1 METSNTREIQ
11 ANVRLCQQGLGTND
25 VVDFDTT
32 WAILAS
38 SLREIHTKNASQLSF
53 EALYRNAY
61 KLVLK
66 KLGEQ
71 LYFRVKDFEEAWLT
85 AEVLPRVLAELS
97 AVLLVDNA
105 GTSSLTNA
113 NERRA
118 AGEKML
124 TALKKAWED
133 HNLCM
138 NMTSDILMYMVGS
151 IRFDLAFVVTAA
163 DTWNRSVFT
172 ARITGNLLYLPLLWP
187 NSGIMFSEHLSLQH
201 QIKKS

>member
-1 METSNTREIQ
+1 MHGLFPRRISSTIAAHISCIEDKQYPKMNIPLSLLSFQTLSNMKTSHTRDIL
-11 ANVRLCQQGLGTND
+11 ANIKLRQQGLGTND

-85 AEVLPRVLAELS
+85 AEVLPQVLAELS
-97 AVLLVDNA
+97 AAVLVENA
-105 GTSSLTNA
+105 GTSSLTTA

-124 TALKKAWED
+124 VALKKAWED

-151 IRFDLAFVVTAA
+151 I
-163 DTWNRSVFT
+163 
-172 ARITGNLLYLPLLWP
+172 
-187 NSGIMFSEHLSLQH
+187 
-201 QIKKS
+201 